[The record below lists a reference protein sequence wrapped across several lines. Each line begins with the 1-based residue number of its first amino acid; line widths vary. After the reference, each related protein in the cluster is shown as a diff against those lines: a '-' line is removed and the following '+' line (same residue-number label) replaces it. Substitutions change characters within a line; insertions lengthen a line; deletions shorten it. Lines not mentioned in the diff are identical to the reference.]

1 MKKSLFLLT
10 LLSAFVAPA
19 TATVV
24 IQRNPTVPTPNL
36 APGLYVH
43 VIDGL
48 ISVSNKA
55 GTANFAPGQFGYTP
69 SAIQAPVVLPNN
81 PGLAFSPP
89 VSFNAPL
96 PASTASSASKS
107 NTVDCE
113 VR

>member
-10 LLSAFVAPA
+10 LLWAFGAPA
-19 TATVV
+19 MATVV

-69 SAIQAPVVLPNN
+69 SAFQAPVVLPNN

-107 NTVDCE
+107 TTVDCE